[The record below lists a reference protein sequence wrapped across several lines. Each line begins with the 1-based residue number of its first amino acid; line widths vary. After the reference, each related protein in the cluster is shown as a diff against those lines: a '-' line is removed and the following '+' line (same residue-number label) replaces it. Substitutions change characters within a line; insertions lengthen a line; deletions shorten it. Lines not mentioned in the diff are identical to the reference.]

1 MTALQKN
8 LRCCCLKPKP
18 KIPEKDIK
26 IINRRVNKMSFNKR
40 SIGSWWQL
48 IQMDHSRA
56 VGPWKVPSGLKSRLS
71 VWGSEAAQ
79 NMQIWSLYNNPVLMH
94 DHHHHLNAWSRHV
107 HQDEM
112 IYFIKCCP
120 SVQKNQNQ
128 NKKSSLV
135 HLCSYR
141 GHARRPTDILPR
153 FFKEKLMRLEQQ
165 RNMWSVVNTK
175 TSFLF

>member
-56 VGPWKVPSGLKSRLS
+56 VGPWKVPSGLKSRHCLS
-71 VWGSEAAQ
+71 EDLRLLRTCKYDLYITTQFWC
-79 NMQIWSLYNNPVLMH
+79 MIIIIIWMH
-94 DHHHHLNAWSRHV
+94 DHVMFIRMKWSTLSNAALQS
-107 HQDEM
+107 
-112 IYFIKCCP
+112 
-120 SVQKNQNQ
+120 
-128 NKKSSLV
+128 KK
-135 HLCSYR
+135 
-141 GHARRPTDILPR
+141 
-153 FFKEKLMRLEQQ
+153 
-165 RNMWSVVNTK
+165 TK
-175 TSFLF
+175 TKTKKAVWYICVHTEAMQEGRLIFFQDFSKKNWWDLNSRETCGL